1 MGKHQR
7 PKTES
12 NNNNKKHQGNKGLWT
27 SADQEVIKWKH
38 ALKNAWFFWGKK
50 NLELHSLEGSN
61 SQSSLRSAC
70 YVGSYVRH
78 MGCCTFRTHG
88 GGWRKGSRYS
98 RNDSLGRKR
107 KLEIRYYCH
116 LYNKLIIS
124 HRQIHLSKEWC

>member
-7 PKTES
+7 PKTVS
-12 NNNNKKHQGNKGLWT
+12 KKKKKKRIKGT
-27 SADQEVIKWKH
+27 RDFGQVADQEVIKWKP
-38 ALKNAWFFWGKK
+38 ALKNARFFWGKK
-50 NLELHSLEGSN
+50 NSELHSLEGSN
-61 SQSSLRSAC
+61 SQSSLGSAY

-116 LYNKLIIS
+116 L
-124 HRQIHLSKEWC
+124 